1 MAIISKATIEEVRSR
16 SSIVEVISEYLPELR
31 KRGGTY
37 KCCCPFHKEKTP
49 SFTVNNER
57 QIYHCFGCGASGDV
71 FSFVMEYEKIEF
83 VGAVQILADRAGV
96 EVVFDGG
103 RSEKKSNK
111 DILLKLNSEASN
123 FYHRVLEQGKEGEV
137 ARRYMQERELPSEII
152 KEFQIGYAPDG
163 WDGLLSRALKK
174 GYKIDD
180 LEKAGL
186 VVQSDRS
193 GKKSHYDRFRGRIMF
208 PICDPMGRVIG
219 FSGRIMNRADRGAKY
234 VNSPETL
241 IFKKSQILFAFDK
254 ARKSIVDC
262 RQAIIVEGQIDA
274 IRCHQVGILNTVASQ
289 GTALTVQH
297 ANLIKRYCDEV
308 ILVFDSDSAGVKA
321 ALTTSN
327 LFASEG
333 LSVRVASLPSNEDP
347 DSLIRNKGVQAF
359 KKLIEESFGALV
371 YLINQKR
378 SSEDQKTEVGRLR
391 VIKAVLEY
399 IRNIESATHRDSAL
413 KEASNL
419 LDISVEAFKND
430 LNKVK
435 RLGKEPQPQVEHDGL
450 KSGPIIFPKE
460 EIELLEL
467 FVHHH
472 KELKPLIEQYL
483 PFNFLKNAACR
494 TLIESL
500 LEKKPAFLVERINE
514 LDEELRQCLTR
525 VQIGISKKV
534 DSEVSAES
542 LAKGYILFFWKKELE
557 NELTGL
563 VKNQSLT
570 AAEKYKEQT
579 RLKQDLG
586 MLKFGWNKA
595 VLMIESRLNT

>member
-103 RSEKKSNK
+103 RPEKKSDK

-123 FYHRVLEQGKEGEV
+123 FYHRVLEKGKEGEV

-174 GYKIDD
+174 GYKTDD

-219 FSGRIMNRADRGAKY
+219 FSGRIMNRADKGAKY

-327 LFASEG
+327 LFVSEG
-333 LSVRVASLPSNEDP
+333 LSVRVASLPPNEDP

-419 LDISVEAFKND
+419 LDISAEALKND

-435 RLGKEPQPQVEHDGL
+435 RLVKEPQPQVEHDGL

-467 FVHHH
+467 FVHQH

-483 PFNFLKNAACR
+483 PFNFLNNAACR

-500 LEKKPAFLVERINE
+500 LENKPEFLVERINE

-525 VQIGISKKV
+525 VQIGMSKKV

-557 NELTGL
+557 KELTGF

-570 AAEKYKEQT
+570 SAEKYKEQT

>member
-103 RSEKKSNK
+103 RPEKKSDK

-123 FYHRVLEQGKEGEV
+123 FYHRVLEKGKEGEV

-174 GYKIDD
+174 GYKTDD

-219 FSGRIMNRADRGAKY
+219 FSGRIMNRADKGAKY

-333 LSVRVASLPSNEDP
+333 LSVRVASLPPNEDP

-419 LDISVEAFKND
+419 LDISAEALKND

-435 RLGKEPQPQVEHDGL
+435 RLVKEPQSQVEHDDL

-467 FVHHH
+467 FVHQHE
-472 KELKPLIEQYL
+472 ELKPLIEQYL

-500 LEKKPAFLVERINE
+500 LENKPEFLVERINE

-557 NELTGL
+557 KELTGF

-570 AAEKYKEQT
+570 GAEKYKEQT

>member
-103 RSEKKSNK
+103 RPEKKSDK

-123 FYHRVLEQGKEGEV
+123 FYHRVLEKGKEGEV

-174 GYKIDD
+174 GYKTDD

-219 FSGRIMNRADRGAKY
+219 FSGRIMNRADKGAKY

-333 LSVRVASLPSNEDP
+333 LSVRVASLPPNEDP

-419 LDISVEAFKND
+419 LDISAEALKND

-435 RLGKEPQPQVEHDGL
+435 RLVKEPQPQVEHDGL

-467 FVHHH
+467 FVHQH

-500 LEKKPAFLVERINE
+500 LENKPEFLVERINE

-525 VQIGISKKV
+525 VQIGMSKKI

-557 NELTGL
+557 KELTGF

-570 AAEKYKEQT
+570 GAEKYKEQT

-586 MLKFGWNKA
+586 ILKLGWNKA
-595 VLMIESRLNT
+595 VLMIESRLHT

>member
-1 MAIISKATIEEVRSR
+1 MAIISKETIEEVRSR
-16 SSIVEVISEYLPELR
+16 SNIVEVISEYLPELR
-31 KRGGTY
+31 KYGGTY

-49 SFTVNNER
+49 SFTVSNER
-57 QIYHCFGCGASGDV
+57 QIYHCFGCGANGDV

-103 RSEKKSNK
+103 KPEKKSDK

-123 FYHRVLEQGKEGEV
+123 FYHRVLEQGKEGDV
-137 ARRYMQERELPSEII
+137 ARRYMQERELPSEMI

-174 GYKIDD
+174 GHKTYD

-219 FSGRIMNRADRGAKY
+219 FSGRIMNRADKGAKY

-254 ARKSIVDC
+254 ARKSIVDF

-321 ALTTSN
+321 ALATSN

-333 LSVRVASLPSNEDP
+333 LSVRVASLPPNEDP
-347 DSLIRNKGVQAF
+347 DSLIRNKGVKVF

-378 SSEDQKTEVGRLR
+378 SSENQKTEVGRLR

-413 KEASNL
+413 KEASNI
-419 LDISVEAFKND
+419 LDISVEALKND
-430 LNKVK
+430 LHKVK
-435 RLGKEPQPQVEHDGL
+435 RLSREPQPQVEDDVQ
-450 KSGPIIFPKE
+450 KSGLIIFPKE

-467 FVHHH
+467 FVHQRD
-472 KELKPLIEQYL
+472 ELKPLIEQYL
-483 PFNFLKNAACR
+483 PFNFLNNAVCR

-500 LEKKPAFLVERINE
+500 LENKPEFLVERINE

-525 VQIGISKKV
+525 VQIGISKKI

-557 NELTGL
+557 KELKGL

-570 AAEKYKEQT
+570 GAEKYKEQT

-586 MLKFGWNKA
+586 ILKFGWDKA
-595 VLMIESRLNT
+595 VLMIESRLNI